1 MLCNWDQT
9 RHISGTQ
16 ILDDFVTSERKHK
29 ANGSGAADPRISG
42 YWLNMALERT
52 QTIAEDENET

>member
-1 MLCNWDQT
+1 MRGGRVDT
-9 RHISGTQ
+9 DR
-16 ILDDFVTSERKHK
+16 
-29 ANGSGAADPRISG
+29 RISG